1 MVPIFFLHNVV
12 LKFLRGEYKFLD
24 PYLDDFSK
32 LENIDFTL
40 FSQIAPFN
48 TFNIWLIKL
57 VS

>member
-12 LKFLRGEYKFLD
+12 LKILSGEYKFLD

-48 TFNIWLIKL
+48 TFNI
-57 VS
+57 